1 MEINPSTFG
10 WIEKFNNQYSES
22 ITDYETDFAF
32 YQACQ
37 RSGLIY
43 GYVVS
48 YHLDSK
54 INDAQWDE
62 EEKTKVAFFTTL
74 YSMFRLRN
82 KNSDC
87 NLFVEEVLAF
97 YNSISKAK
105 FSFINKLLPESTS
118 AQKLEALINE
128 RIQTN
133 TNIVSKNFTHLV
145 TNAMLFVDVLAFD
158 FYLRN
163 GIIDLKFFKNV
174 EQKCMSLITLAL
186 HIKSNRT
193 EYDELLLK
201 LFENSLRYSKLS
213 NEVDDQFLL
222 HLAQEDLD
230 ELQKLYLLDIT
241 EMALWSDGVKAD
253 FEVEFTTQIISILK
267 LNKSIQNTGLEID
280 KFIEKH
286 RINIPYFNSKHPVKH
301 LYTNAQDTISK
312 LIFRNKKRLVKE
324 LSESKELVKLLSK
337 STTSELSA
345 EEKKK
350 VKKQLLD
357 ICKSVPSLTIF
368 LLPGGGLL
376 LPLLIKFIPQLL
388 PSAFNENLED

>member
-10 WIEKFNNQYSES
+10 WIEKFLNQFSES
-22 ITDYETDFAF
+22 ITDYESKETF
-32 YQACQ
+32 YKACQ

-43 GYVVS
+43 GYVVA
-48 YHLDSK
+48 YHLNIEIDDSH
-54 INDAQWDE
+54 WDE

-74 YSMFRLRN
+74 FSMYKLHV
-82 KNSDC
+82 KNASSSIFIED
-87 NLFVEEVLAF
+87 VLEF

-105 FSFINKLLPESTS
+105 FSFIHKLLPESS
-118 AQKLEALINE
+118 SSQKLEELMDD

-133 TNIVSKNFTHLV
+133 NNIVSKNFTHLV
-145 TNAMLFVDVLAFD
+145 TNAMLFVDVLAYEN
-158 FYLRN
+158 YLKN
-163 GIIDLKFFKNV
+163 GSTDLKFFKEV
-174 EQKCMSLITLAL
+174 EQKCMTIISLAL
-186 HIKSNRT
+186 QLKSDRS
-193 EYDELLLK
+193 EYDDLLLK
-201 LFENSLRYSKLS
+201 LFENSLRYTKLS
-213 NEVDDQFLL
+213 NSIDEDFLSQL
-222 HLAQEDLD
+222 EQEKLSI
-230 ELQKLYLLDIT
+230 LQRLYLLDILQ
-241 EMALWSDGVKAD
+241 MALWSDGEKSKIEMD
-253 FEVEFTTQIISILK
+253 FTQNFISILK
-267 LNKSIQNTGLEID
+267 LNKSTQNTGLEID

-301 LYTNAQDTISK
+301 LYNNAQDGISK
-312 LIFRNKKRLVKE
+312 LIVRNKKRLLKE

-337 STTSELSA
+337 STSSELSL

>member
-82 KNSDC
+82 KNSDS

-133 TNIVSKNFTHLV
+133 INIVSKNFTHLV

-280 KFIEKH
+280 SFIEKH

-312 LIFRNKKRLVKE
+312 LIFRNK
-324 LSESKELVKLLSK
+324 
-337 STTSELSA
+337 
-345 EEKKK
+345 
-350 VKKQLLD
+350 
-357 ICKSVPSLTIF
+357 
-368 LLPGGGLL
+368 
-376 LPLLIKFIPQLL
+376 
-388 PSAFNENLED
+388 